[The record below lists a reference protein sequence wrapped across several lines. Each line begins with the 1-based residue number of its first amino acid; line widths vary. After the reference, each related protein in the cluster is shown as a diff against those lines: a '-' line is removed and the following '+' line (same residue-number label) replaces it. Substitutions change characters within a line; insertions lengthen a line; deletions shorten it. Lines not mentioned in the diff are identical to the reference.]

1 MDIPVKNNGQ
11 NDWVK
16 YRLLVID
23 TLDRLSTDVGK
34 IAATQIQIRLDVR
47 ELKVKAVIW
56 GAASGLLVSAAIS
69 ILVVYVLPLL

>member
-23 TLDRLSTDVGK
+23 TLDRLSTDTSE
-34 IAATQIQIRLDVR
+34 IAETQIQIRLDVR
-47 ELKVKAVIW
+47 ELKVKAAIW
-56 GAASGLLVSAAIS
+56 GAASGLFVSTVIS
-69 ILVVYVLPLL
+69 IALVYLLPLL

>member
-23 TLDRLSTDVGK
+23 TLDRLSTDTSE
-34 IAATQIQIRLDVR
+34 IAETQIQIRLDVR
-47 ELKVKAVIW
+47 ELKVKAAIW
-56 GAASGLLVSAAIS
+56 GFASGLLASAAIS
-69 ILVVYVLPLL
+69 IASAYLLPLP

>member
-23 TLDRLSTDVGK
+23 TLDRLSTDVSE
-34 IAATQIQIRLDVR
+34 IADTQIQIRLDVR

-56 GAASGLLVSAAIS
+56 GAASGFLVSTAIS
-69 ILVVYVLPLL
+69 IVLVYLLPLL

>member
-23 TLDRLSTDVGK
+23 TLDRLSTDVSE
-34 IAATQIQIRLDVR
+34 IADTQIQIRLDVR

-56 GAASGLLVSAAIS
+56 GAASGLLVSTAIS
-69 ILVVYVLPLL
+69 IALAYLLPLL

>member
-1 MDIPVKNNGQ
+1 MDIPVKSNGN

-23 TLDRLSTDVGK
+23 TLDRLSTDVSE
-34 IAATQIQIRLDVR
+34 IADTQIQIRLDVR

-56 GAASGLLVSAAIS
+56 GAASGLLVSASIS

>member
-23 TLDRLSTDVGK
+23 TLDRLSTDVSE
-34 IAATQIQIRLDVR
+34 IANTQIQIRLDVR

-56 GAASGLLVSAAIS
+56 GAASGLLVSTAIS
-69 ILVVYVLPLL
+69 ILLVYLLPLL